1 MLCILILVLSYHSY
15 RFCVNVCLSLE
26 ESDSLKNSNTKTVG
40 FYLPVLALSDYLEL
54 SALLLS
60 CRVDDN
66 NEFCTMKVVILNDK
80 TYIKDQYELVK
91 P

>member
-1 MLCILILVLSYHSY
+1 MLCILILVLSYHS

-40 FYLPVLALSDYLEL
+40 FYLPVLALSDYSEL
-54 SALLLS
+54 SAQPLS

-66 NEFCTMKVVILNDK
+66 NEFCTMKVAILNDK